1 MQDHFIITV
10 VTLSVVGLRIGLCI
24 AFTSPEIMCI
34 AKNNPPSTCYVQ
46 QHHQLSMLHFPYL
59 HQSSLLQ
66 MTNNDKE
73 GNNEYEEI
81 FYDDFSGFVG
91 EVVSQ
96 DLNDNSSN
104 KIIED
109 ELLGDLPDFDFDDDI
124 DNSSNSNLRTEER
137 ELISIPLPQTVIPS
151 QDLTGCTIREFSF
164 GPDILLSSYTG
175 SQGFDKVRV
184 HVLPIAFDANQLC
197 ILLG

>member
-1 MQDHFIITV
+1 MHENVIIKV
-10 VTLSVVGLRIGLCI
+10 VALSAVGLRIGLCI

-34 AKNNPPSTCYVQ
+34 AKHNSPSTCYVQ
-46 QHHQLSMLHFPYL
+46 QHHQQSMLHLPYL
-59 HQSSLLQ
+59 HQSPLLQ
-66 MTNNDKE
+66 MTNNDKD

-91 EVVSQ
+91 EVVS
-96 DLNDNSSN
+96 DNSSN
-104 KIIED
+104 KIIDD

-124 DNSSNSNLRTEER
+124 DNSSNNSLRIEER

-151 QDLTGCTIREFSF
+151 QDLTGCTMREFSF

-175 SQGFDKVRV
+175 SQGFDKVRL

-197 ILLG
+197 SVYILLG